1 MFNYQKDSSDQLLEQ
16 IQEKVNSLELFFP
29 QGKTDIAMAAYNK
42 NIINKGLNEIT
53 KNAIK
58 NICNKNQVK

>member
-42 NIINKGLNEIT
+42 KYY
-53 KNAIK
+53 
-58 NICNKNQVK
+58 

>member
-29 QGKTDIAMAAYNK
+29 QGKTDITMAAYNK

-58 NICNKNQVK
+58 ISVIKIR